1 MSLNGAAAL
10 LGESLAYFLGGA
22 LATFVAVH
30 IGIPFL
36 AQSWGIRPV
45 IAWFVSSGA
54 LVAFFFCAAIS
65 AVRRRTGARSVPE
78 TLNALRLRRPSPADL
93 AWAVGGL
100 IGVALLTGAVVTV
113 SSRLFGTDLLSKES
127 YGSFLQLT
135 ELEPSEYWIFL
146 AWLPYFFF
154 NIAGEELL
162 WRGYL
167 LPRQVLA
174 VGSSAWILNGLLWA
188 VFHSAIG
195 WRIALVLLPIEFI
208 VPYVVQRRQNTWLG
222 ILTHGAYNGSGF
234 ILVAL
239 GVVK

>member
-1 MSLNGAAAL
+1 MASVTL

-36 AQSWGIRPV
+36 SERWGISPV
-45 IAWFVSSGA
+45 IAWFLTSGL
-54 LVAFFFCAAIS
+54 LVVFFFCAAIV
-65 AVRRRTGARSVPE
+65 AARRQMGARSLTG
-78 TLNALRLRRPSPADL
+78 TLQALRLHRPSRADL

-100 IGVALLTGAVVTV
+100 IGVVLLTGAVLTV
-113 SSRLFGTDLLSKES
+113 FSRLFAIDLLSKES
-127 YGSFLQLT
+127 YGSFLQLGK
-135 ELEPSEYWIFL
+135 LEPSEYWIFL
-146 AWLPYFFF
+146 VWLPYFFF

-167 LPRQVLA
+167 LPRQVSA
-174 VGSSAWILNGLLWA
+174 VGSSAWIVNGLLWA
-188 VFHSAIG
+188 VFHAAIG
-195 WRIALVLLPIEFI
+195 WRISLVLLPIEFI

-222 ILTHGAYNGSGF
+222 ILIHGAYNGSGF